1 MKQLLAQAVSCLA
14 AALLASGACAQAQAP
29 EGFPARPV
37 RLIVPYPPGG
47 SDAYA
52 RLIAARMQ
60 ENLGKPFVVENR
72 PGAGGNVGAEYV
84 ARAAPDGHTLLFAP
98 SGLYA
103 INPAIY
109 PAIPFQTERDF
120 APVAFVGSMPLVAL
134 VAPSVSAQNMQQLVS
149 LARSQP
155 GQLAYGSAGNGTI
168 QHLAGE
174 MLRRAASVDIL
185 HVPFK
190 GAGPAMQELLAG
202 RIQLMFD
209 ALTNA
214 VPQLSAGRVR
224 GLATTGAARA
234 PVLSELPTMAE
245 AGFPGFEAVTWFAVT
260 APAATPAP
268 IVRYL
273 NAEMNRAIAAPE
285 VRASLEKVGLVLRPD
300 SPEALAAF
308 MREES
313 KRFAEMVRAFG
324 VKVD

>member
-1 MKQLLAQAVSCLA
+1 MKYLLAYASCGLALSLLPAVV
-14 AALLASGACAQAQAP
+14 CAQAP
-29 EGFPARPV
+29 DGFPARPV
-37 RLIVPYPPGG
+37 RLVVPYPPGG

-52 RLIAARMQ
+52 RLIAARLQ

-109 PAIPFQTERDF
+109 PGIPFQTERDF
-120 APVAFVGSMPLVAL
+120 APVAFVGSMPLVLL
-134 VAPSVSAQNMQQLVS
+134 VAPAVPAQNVQELVA

-155 GQLAYGSAGNGTI
+155 GRLAYGSAGNGTI

-174 MLRRAASVDIL
+174 MLRSAAAVDIV

-214 VPQLSAGRVR
+214 VPQLAGGRVR

-234 PVLSELPTMAE
+234 AVLPELPTMAE
-245 AGFPGFEAVTWFAVT
+245 AGLPGFEAVTWFAVT
-260 APAATPAP
+260 APAATPP
-268 IVRYL
+268 PVVRYL
-273 NAEMNRAIAAPE
+273 NAEINRAIAAPE
-285 VRASLEKVGLVLRPD
+285 VRASLEKVGLALRAE

-308 MREES
+308 MRTES